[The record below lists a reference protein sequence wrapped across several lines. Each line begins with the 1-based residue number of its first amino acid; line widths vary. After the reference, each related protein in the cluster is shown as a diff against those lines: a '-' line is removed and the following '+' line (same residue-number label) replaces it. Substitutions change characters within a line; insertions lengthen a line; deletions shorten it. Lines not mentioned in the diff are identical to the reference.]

1 MLQQGRPQPTGFTA
15 KGALGAGPGCGEGGG
30 DGGGGHMEHGR
41 LVVEQLAA
49 TGGNVAIQVRLG
61 SLAIRMFV

>member
-15 KGALGAGPGCGEGGG
+15 KGAVGAGPGGGEGGG

-49 TGGNVAIQVRLG
+49 TGGNMAIQVRLQ
-61 SLAIRMFV
+61 LFAV